1 MTSKININES
11 HLALISRR
19 TAVTS
24 SRHSPSKISYES
36 VASVIHECVCSACEA
51 EFIAVVLR
59 IASDHVSSFRGIE
72 RLTKLIRPEFR
83 NLLAPLAPDWGAQRG
98 SARNHALARRVD
110 Y

>member
-72 RLTKLIRPEFR
+72 RLTNLIRPEFR
-83 NLLAPLAPDWGAQRG
+83 NLIPAG
-98 SARNHALARRVD
+98 SAAGLVPSSRQRTEPRSCSAR
-110 Y
+110 